1 MWGAASGAR
10 FEGSAG
16 LKDCATNPHMDVD
29 EFYRDD
35 EERRFQSGTLR
46 DLLRGLDDRPASIP
60 SLGVARRAR
69 VARPITLA
77 GFETS
82 SIHGVGAPHGTP
94 PEIVDLL
101 IREVTAALADPL
113 IKQRPGELGAVPVAG
128 NACQFGA
135 MLTGEAERCRKI
147 VELSGQKKD

>member
-1 MWGAASGAR
+1 
-10 FEGSAG
+10 
-16 LKDCATNPHMDVD
+16 
-29 EFYRDD
+29 
-35 EERRFQSGTLR
+35 
-46 DLLRGLDDRPASIP
+46 
-60 SLGVARRAR
+60 
-69 VARPITLA
+69 VARPIGDTLA

-82 SIHGVGAPHGTP
+82 SIYGVGAPHETP

-135 MLTGEAERCRKI
+135 MLIGEAERCRKI

>member
-1 MWGAASGAR
+1 
-10 FEGSAG
+10 
-16 LKDCATNPHMDVD
+16 
-29 EFYRDD
+29 
-35 EERRFQSGTLR
+35 
-46 DLLRGLDDRPASIP
+46 
-60 SLGVARRAR
+60 
-69 VARPITLA
+69 VARPIGDTLA

-82 SIHGVGAPHGTP
+82 SIYGVGAPHGTP

-128 NACQFGA
+128 NARQFGA
-135 MLTGEAERCRKI
+135 MLIVETERWRKI